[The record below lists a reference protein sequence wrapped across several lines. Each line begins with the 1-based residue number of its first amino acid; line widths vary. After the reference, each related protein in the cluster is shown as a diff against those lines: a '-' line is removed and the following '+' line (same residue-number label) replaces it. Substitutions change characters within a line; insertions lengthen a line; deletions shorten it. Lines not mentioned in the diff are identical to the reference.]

1 MASFEFKARKN
12 ELALTV
18 CGKVYSF
25 DISPTNYDFVK
36 KVAVLSREV
45 EELSGRYNAMP
56 KNSLSDLEAAFDLI
70 LEKERQVIEVLLPG
84 KWDELFDAAGHDLL
98 AMVDLIGFMTSEIK
112 GAGVAVKVDS
122 IVPAVPDGTEI

>member
-1 MASFEFKARKN
+1 MASFDFNRRKN
-12 ELALTV
+12 EITLSV
-18 CGKVYSF
+18 CGKDYSF

-56 KNSLSDLEAAFDLI
+56 KDSLADLEAAFDLI

-84 KWDELFDAAGHDLL
+84 KWDELFDLAGHDLL
-98 AMVDLIGFMTSEIK
+98 AMVDLIGFITGEIK
-112 GAGVAVKVDS
+112 GAGVAAKVAS
-122 IVPAVPDGTEI
+122 VTPAVPDGPEV